1 MDEGQLDR
9 LRVSASLQ
17 SAIPGPASTG
27 AGNYSDN
34 HVNNDHHGTNTDTI
48 PNQQSQRSLAAFESR
63 PAKQQRKRNKPSLSC
78 ETCTVKK
85 TKCDRGRPVCFACLK
100 RRSECTYSQ
109 LANLIEESHQSSDQS
124 PRRKSKSNGSSI
136 PKTSPAAVERHY
148 GPARPEKAPSRSS
161 TGSSP
166 RLLSNIP
173 FSHPT
178 ASNLF
183 KAEHPF
189 R

>member
-1 MDEGQLDR
+1 MDENHLDR
-9 LRVSASLQ
+9 LRVSAPMQ
-17 SAIPGPASTG
+17 AAIPGAG
-27 AGNYSDN
+27 AGNYNDIDVNNNNNNNNDN
-34 HVNNDHHGTNTDTI
+34 HSAQLQTNSAT
-48 PNQQSQRSLAAFESR
+48 SESLTTK
-63 PAKQQRKRNKPSLSC
+63 PQRKRNKPSLSC

-100 RRSECTYSQ
+100 RRSECHYSQ
-109 LANLIEESHQSSDQS
+109 LANLIEESHQSPDQS
-124 PRRKSKSNGSSI
+124 PRRKLKSNGSTT
-136 PKTSPAAVERHY
+136 PKSTSATTERHY
-148 GPARPEKAPSRSS
+148 GPAPAETAPSRSS